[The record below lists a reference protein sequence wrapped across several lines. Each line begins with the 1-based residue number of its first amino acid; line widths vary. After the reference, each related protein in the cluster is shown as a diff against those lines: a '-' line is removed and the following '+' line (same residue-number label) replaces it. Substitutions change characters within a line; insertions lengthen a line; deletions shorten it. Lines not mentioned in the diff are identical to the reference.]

1 MTRTARQQNQIM
13 CLLLTPPTRLMR
25 YHRNKRSTSLSS
37 CGLLRY
43 NISKW
48 RDPSLALRCN
58 NEARICDT
66 VPRGMYLVLT
76 NTHIPG
82 DTTETTSSSS
92 PPQSQWTAVGYSLLS
107 ALYTEKLNTQRT
119 FSVLQNFPNWWLISA
134 TLVGLI
140 QWDSRI
146 VSTLKYKPTILPV
159 TPSKMYACFLF
170 VCLRRRQSHPGLG
183 HLSSCI

>member
-1 MTRTARQQNQIM
+1 
-13 CLLLTPPTRLMR
+13 MR

-37 CGLLRY
+37 CGLLR
-43 NISKW
+43 
-48 RDPSLALRCN
+48 CN

-66 VPRGMYLVLT
+66 VPRGMCLVLT

-92 PPQSQWTAVGYSLLS
+92 PPQSQWTAIGYSLLS

-119 FSVLQNFPNWWLISA
+119 FLVLQNFPNWWLILA
-134 TLVGLI
+134 TLVELII

-146 VSTLKYKPTILPV
+146 VSTSNTNQLSYLLLHLKCMLASCLFAWEDVSPTLGLAASPAASNNWDLNSPQFRSLEI
-159 TPSKMYACFLF
+159 ACLEK
-170 VCLRRRQSHPGLG
+170 
-183 HLSSCI
+183 